1 MIEALAAALLLGA
14 ISTLFDVAAAELELQ
29 GRPAYVLARTLA
41 ISFYIGG
48 IVGARA
54 RQIATGVISGL
65 FPAALAAAIYFG
77 LTPMIGTAALAL
89 AWVGFWAAFCLLDAM
104 LGEGISPSASL
115 VLGLAAAVISGAA
128 FQAIASGWV
137 EESPQEPN
145 LLRALVLWTATFLP
159 GFVALFWRR

>member
-1 MIEALAAALLLGA
+1 M
-14 ISTLFDVAAAELELQ
+14 FDVATAELELQ
-29 GRPAYVLARTLA
+29 GRPAYLLARSLA
-41 ISFYIGG
+41 ISFCIGG

-54 RQIATGVISGL
+54 RQMTMGLVCGL

-89 AWVGFWAAFCLLDAM
+89 AWVGFWAAFCLLNAM

-115 VLGLAAAVISGAA
+115 VLGLAAAAISGAA
-128 FQAIASGWV
+128 FQAITSGWV
-137 EESPQEPN
+137 EDSLEEPN
-145 LLRALVLWTATFLP
+145 LLRGLMLWTATFLP